1 MTKLYSITELSK
13 LINSEKSIK
22 VKTSNHTLRYWEKE
36 FKQIKPKIINGRR
49 YYTVKQVE
57 QIKFI
62 RHLLKDKG
70 MTISGAKKLL
80 DPRNYELDEKDKF
93 SLKDNLYKDIFKNKT
108 KKLLD
113 KIKKIRNGKKN
124 SY

>member
-1 MTKLYSITELSK
+1 
-13 LINSEKSIK
+13 
-22 VKTSNHTLRYWEKE
+22 
-36 FKQIKPKIINGRR
+36 
-49 YYTVKQVE
+49 
-57 QIKFI
+57 
-62 RHLLKDKG
+62 